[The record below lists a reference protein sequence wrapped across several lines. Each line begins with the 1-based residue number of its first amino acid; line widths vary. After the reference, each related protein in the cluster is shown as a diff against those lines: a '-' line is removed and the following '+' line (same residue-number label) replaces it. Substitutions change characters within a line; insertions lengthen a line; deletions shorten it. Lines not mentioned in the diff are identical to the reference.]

1 MYIIDENGD
10 RYLDLLSGIGVN
22 ALGYNASGDRREPS
36 PSQSRALIH
45 TSNLYYHE
53 GQAELAMRLTER
65 TGLDRVFFANTGTE
79 AWEGAL
85 KLARAYAGLRRSE
98 GANIGTKFL
107 ALEQS
112 FHGRTFGSMSTTYKE
127 KYREP
132 FAPVVPGVEFVR
144 FNDVADLRAKFSSE
158 VCAILVEAIQGEG
171 GVRPLTQEFFAEA
184 RALASST
191 GALLIVD
198 EIQAGMG
205 RTGKWCA
212 YQHYGIQPD
221 VTTLAKPLAG
231 GIPLGAVLCTEEV
244 ARAIHAGMHGTTF
257 GGGPLACAVGHRRH
271 RHHREGR
278 PAGARHRSRRLLPGA
293 ACARSPQGTTAIID
307 VRGKGLMLA
316 AELDS
321 ADLAKLAVAEM
332 LKRRILINCTSDT
345 VLRFLPPYILERAHV
360 DTADCR
366 ARRNS
371 SPNTPRAQH
380 APPSRRTPSWLAE
393 PPWNSKEPAV
403 PVQKDPDV
411 LAAAARMAGEDLCSI
426 ADLSSAEVRAILKLG
441 HDVKRNPRE
450 YRHALDAKQMVLMF
464 EKASLRTRLAF
475 ETGINTMGGNAI
487 FVDQTNSPLGERE
500 TIADVARNL
509 ERWVDVIVLRTYAHD
524 TITEMAANSRVPVI
538 NALSDFEH
546 PCQALADFMTLEEHF
561 GTAAGLNFTYVGDG
575 NNVCHS
581 LMLTGAQLGANVT
594 VATPRGY
601 SPDIEIVT
609 MAREIAETNG
619 CEIRLLQDP
628 QAAVEGADAV
638 YTDVCVSMGFEHEST
653 KRAPIF
659 RPVPGE

>member
-1 MYIIDENGD
+1 M
-10 RYLDLLSGIGVN
+10 
-22 ALGYNASGDRREPS
+22 ASR
-36 PSQSRALIH
+36 
-45 TSNLYYHE
+45 TT
-53 GQAELAMRLTER
+53 MER
-65 TGLDRVFFANTGTE
+65 
-79 AWEGAL
+79 
-85 KLARAYAGLRRSE
+85 
-98 GANIGTKFL
+98 
-107 ALEQS
+107 
-112 FHGRTFGSMSTTYKE
+112 KE
-127 KYREP
+127 
-132 FAPVVPGVEFVR
+132 
-144 FNDVADLRAKFSSE
+144 S
-158 VCAILVEAIQGEG
+158 
-171 GVRPLTQEFFAEA
+171 
-184 RALASST
+184 
-191 GALLIVD
+191 
-198 EIQAGMG
+198 
-205 RTGKWCA
+205 
-212 YQHYGIQPD
+212 
-221 VTTLAKPLAG
+221 
-231 GIPLGAVLCTEEV
+231 
-244 ARAIHAGMHGTTF
+244 
-257 GGGPLACAVGHRRH
+257 
-271 RHHREGR
+271 
-278 PAGARHRSRRLLPGA
+278 
-293 ACARSPQGTTAIID
+293 
-307 VRGKGLMLA
+307 
-316 AELDS
+316 
-321 ADLAKLAVAEM
+321 
-332 LKRRILINCTSDT
+332 
-345 VLRFLPPYILERAHV
+345 
-360 DTADCR
+360 
-366 ARRNS
+366 
-371 SPNTPRAQH
+371 
-380 APPSRRTPSWLAE
+380 
-393 PPWNSKEPAV
+393 AV

-609 MAREIAETNG
+609 NAREIAEKNR
-619 CEIRLLQDP
+619 CEIRLMQDP

-659 RPVPGE
+659 RPFQVNEALMAEGRAARGLHALPARAAQRGSDRRRDRQPAVHRLRPGREPPARAEGAAASAAGRTGECGEAFSNKLRSASVVSYTVLGRSQLS